1 MSDSVT
7 SQFGGKVRIRVCG
20 VLIENEKILLVE
32 HKGFGPLGTLF
43 IPPGGGLEFGE
54 TAESCLEREYLE
66 ETGLNIKVEEF
77 LFAHEFVKP
86 PLHAIELFFKVSR
99 IKGELKLGSDP
110 EMPADNQVISSV
122 DFYSSRE
129 LSEMDSELLHNMLQ
143 KEPDPVKFEHLRGFF
158 KFVVN
163 S

>member
-1 MSDSVT
+1 ML
-7 SQFGGKVRIRVCG
+7 R
-20 VLIENEKILLVE
+20 
-32 HKGFGPLGTLF
+32 
-43 IPPGGGLEFGE
+43 GGLEFGE

-66 ETGLNIKVEEF
+66 ETGLKIKVEEF

-86 PLHAIELFFKVSR
+86 PLHAIELFFKVTK

-122 DFYSSRE
+122 DFYGASE
-129 LSEMDSELLHNMLQ
+129 LSEMNPELLHNMLQ
-143 KEPDPVKFEHLRGFF
+143 KEPDPLKFEHLRGFF